1 MTQADDRRVRRAAG
15 AAYGVLAL
23 ADAALA
29 AGPHRRA
36 RLVTKPLL
44 MPMLVTRS
52 LRSPG
57 GPAPVTA
64 QACSW
69 GGDLALMGTGRGR
82 FLTGVAMFL
91 AAHVAY
97 VSAFRSRSS
106 APVLASGGRR
116 RFLAVG
122 GLAAGA
128 MALAAGREDRV
139 LAAPIAVYGTALAT
153 MVAAAAAVD
162 EDRGR
167 DRVLGGAAL
176 FLVSDVLLGVR
187 TFLVGE
193 DGEPSVLEGAVMAT
207 YTAGQ
212 WLIGDGLTRP

>member
-15 AAYGVLAL
+15 AAYGVLAI

-29 AGPHRRA
+29 AGPRRRA

-57 GPAPVTA
+57 RPAPVVA
-64 QACSW
+64 LACSW

-82 FLTGVAMFL
+82 FLTGVGMFF

-106 APVLASGGRR
+106 AAVLASGGRR

-128 MALAAGREDRV
+128 MALAAAREDRV
-139 LAAPIAVYGTALAT
+139 LAAPIAVYGAALAT

-193 DGEPSVLEGAVMAT
+193 EGEPSVLEGAVMAT

-212 WLIGDGLTRP
+212 WLISDGLTRR